1 MVKTKKTKGVKG
13 GAEPPTNAQAQV
25 NTNFLTKQP
34 DSENAPNGE
43 PPQPKMLPAIEKVL
57 KARRDRV
64 VLGQPSKS
72 LNYNLWTQQPSKN
85 SADVLQNTLTD
96 VQQNIQQL
104 GKNAMLP
111 QKNDELANISQRLE
125 NIQNLLSDHIQTAQ
139 KNEEEEEDFKV
150 LFADFALELLEF
162 KEKLEARMKDHDEPP
177 NATGG
182 GRTLKKPKSKKK

>member
-1 MVKTKKTKGVKG
+1 MVKSKKTKSVKG
-13 GAEPPTNAQAQV
+13 GAEPPANAQV
-25 NTNFLTKQP
+25 NTNFQTKQL
-34 DSENAPNGE
+34 DNENAPNGG
-43 PPQPKMLPAIEKVL
+43 PPQQKMWPSIEKVL

-64 VLGQPSKS
+64 ALGEQGKS
-72 LNYNLWTQQPSKN
+72 LNYNLWTQQPVQN
-85 SADVLQNTLTD
+85 SAGVLQKTLTD
-96 VQQNIQQL
+96 VQENIQQL
-104 GKNAMLP
+104 GQNAMLP

-139 KNEEEEEDFKV
+139 KNEGEEEDFKV

-162 KEKLEARMKDHDEPP
+162 KEKLETRMKEHDEP